1 MTTSP
6 TLSEFKETVREAF
19 GYLEREFAFHEVV
32 PPATLLEGNPFV
44 VWFVNATTLVQ
55 VEGVG
60 WGFAAQ
66 VLLGPAAG
74 RHERQADVPLWAI
87 IKDRAPDLYE
97 QSARA
102 PGQLGAIRH
111 YARALRETASDVLTG
126 DFGIFASARAAVDAE
141 AARQRL
147 RENEE
152 TRDRIKSAA
161 VSAATDALHRRDYG
175 SVVEL
180 LAPHIERLTP
190 AERARLDYARA
201 RLGRDGGA
209 V

>member
-32 PPATLLEGNPFV
+32 PPARLLEGNPFV

-55 VEGVG
+55 VEGVS

-74 RHERQADVPLWAI
+74 GHEWHATVPLWAI
-87 IKDRAPDLYE
+87 IKDRTPDLYE
-97 QSARA
+97 QSAQA

-111 YARALRETASDVLTG
+111 YAHALREAASDVLRG
-126 DFGIFASARAAVDAE
+126 DFSVFASARATVEAE
-141 AARQRL
+141 ATQQRL
-147 RENEE
+147 REHEE
-152 TRDRIKSAA
+152 TRDQTKRAA
-161 VSAATDALHRRDYG
+161 VSAATDALRRRDYG
-175 SVVEL
+175 SVIRFL
-180 LAPHIERLTP
+180 TPHIERLTP
-190 AERARLDYARA
+190 AERAKLDYARE